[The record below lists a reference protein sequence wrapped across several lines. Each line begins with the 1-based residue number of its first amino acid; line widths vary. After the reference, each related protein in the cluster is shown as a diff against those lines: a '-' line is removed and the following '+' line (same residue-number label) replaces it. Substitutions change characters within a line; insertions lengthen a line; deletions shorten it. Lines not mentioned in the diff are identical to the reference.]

1 MTGTLITDI
10 LNNLS
15 AVYLSEKEVVV
26 MALLNTQDGY
36 KYVNPVENT
45 IITPFRKKL
54 KGKENTIRT
63 FSPMKVE
70 I

>member
-54 KGKENTIRT
+54 K
-63 FSPMKVE
+63 
-70 I
+70 